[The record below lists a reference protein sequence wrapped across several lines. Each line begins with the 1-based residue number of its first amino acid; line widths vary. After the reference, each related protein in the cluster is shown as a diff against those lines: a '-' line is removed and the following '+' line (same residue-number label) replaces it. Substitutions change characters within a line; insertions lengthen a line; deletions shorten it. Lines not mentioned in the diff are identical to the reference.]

1 MTTDRFFGNPVAV
14 TAPATAPSISLP
26 ETSERRA
33 EITRQIQSAT
43 ALDEP
48 ALERLVRAFYA
59 AARHDPMI
67 GPLFDDVQD
76 WDAHIARITTFWS
89 SVALMTG
96 RYHGQP
102 MVPHQ
107 KLPLEPKHFL
117 RWLELFEQT
126 ARAMCSEPGAE
137 LLIDKARRI
146 ARSLQLGIDVQRGV
160 LPKRQCP
167 T

>member
-1 MTTDRFFGNPVAV
+1 MTDRHCFGHPLA
-14 TAPATAPSISLP
+14 ATAPGPARSIAFP

-43 ALDEP
+43 ALDDP
-48 ALERLVRAFYA
+48 ALERVVHAFYE

-76 WDAHIARITTFWS
+76 WEAHIARITTFWS

-102 MVPHQ
+102 MVPHL
-107 KLPLEPKHFL
+107 KLPLEPQDFV

-126 ARAMCSEPGAE
+126 ARAMCSSREP
-137 LLIDKARRI
+137 
-146 ARSLQLGIDVQRGV
+146 S
-160 LPKRQCP
+160 C
-167 T
+167 

>member
-1 MTTDRFFGNPVAV
+1 VTT
-14 TAPATAPSISLP
+14 PATAPSIAFP
-26 ETSERRA
+26 ETPEHRA
-33 EITRQIQSAT
+33 AITLQIQSAT
-43 ALDEP
+43 GLDDM
-48 ALERLVRAFYA
+48 ALERLVRAFYQS
-59 AARHDPMI
+59 ARHDPMI

-102 MVPHQ
+102 MAAHL
-107 KLPLEPKHFL
+107 KLPLEPKHFA

-126 ARAMCSEPGAE
+126 ARAMCSEAGAE

-146 ARSLQLGIDVQRGV
+146 AQSLELSIDVRRGV
-160 LPKRQCP
+160 LPKRQRP